1 MEDPAIVRRM
11 RSIIKEQ
18 FSEIERKRAA
28 YFLIENA
35 NRMARVTEK
44 PTLEASSRIE
54 DGEQVTRVLAGLA
67 TEAYGLGYSEAVAAL
82 FPGFDDLDG
91 QRGADRRGFNG
102 SSNY

>member
-1 MEDPAIVRRM
+1 MNDPAIVRHM

-18 FSEIERKRAA
+18 FSEIERKQAA

-44 PTLEASSRIE
+44 PTLEAFSSIE
-54 DGEQVTRVLAGLA
+54 DGEHVARVLAGLA
-67 TEAYGLGYSEAVAAL
+67 TEAYGLGYSEAVTVL

-91 QRGADRRGFNG
+91 QHGADRRGSNG
-102 SSNY
+102 SSNC

>member
-1 MEDPAIVRRM
+1 MKDPAIVRRM

-18 FSEIERKRAA
+18 FSEIERKQAA

-35 NRMARVTEK
+35 NRMAHVAEK
-44 PTLEASSRIE
+44 PTREATSSIE
-54 DGEQVTRVLAGLA
+54 DGEQVAGVLAGLA
-67 TEAYGLGYSEAVAAL
+67 TEAYGLGYSEAVAVL

-91 QRGADRRGFNG
+91 RSREDRRGSNG

>member
-18 FSEIERKRAA
+18 FSETERKQAA

-35 NRMARVTEK
+35 NRMAHVAER
-44 PTLEASSRIE
+44 PTREASSSIE
-54 DGEQVTRVLAGLA
+54 DGEQVASVLAELA
-67 TEAYGLGYSEAVAAL
+67 TEAYGLGYSEAVTVL

-91 QRGADRRGFNG
+91 QRGVDRRGSNG

>member
-18 FSEIERKRAA
+18 FSEIERKQAA

-35 NRMARVTEK
+35 NRMAHVTEK

-54 DGEQVTRVLAGLA
+54 DGEQVTGVLAGLA
-67 TEAYGLGYSEAVAAL
+67 TEA
-82 FPGFDDLDG
+82 
-91 QRGADRRGFNG
+91 
-102 SSNY
+102 